1 MMGEISNLNLEILDP
16 DSPDEVAR
24 YERAFYKAY
33 ERASGNMLIRKLW
46 NWNDEE
52 QRLAVKV
59 PYNRQLNYI
68 LRCRDTG
75 EIVTALAV
83 NRDCIQAQ
91 SVAYGFQISNST
103 HGTCEFLTLFSLNE
117 YDMHS
122 RFAFWRLVF
131 ADLQARGYKTAFGT
145 TAKRLLRFYLRMGA
159 EVIDQRTIEEEERF
173 FLKFDTSCTSWQIA
187 RGRRESRRD
196 Q

>member
-1 MMGEISNLNLEILDP
+1 MMDEISNLNLEILDP

-33 ERASGNMLIRKLW
+33 ERACGNTLIRKLW
-46 NWNDEE
+46 TWNDEE

-59 PYNRQLNYI
+59 PYNHQINYV
-68 LRCRDTG
+68 LRRRDTG

-83 NRDCIQAQ
+83 NRDCIHAQ
-91 SVAYGFQISNST
+91 SLAYGFHMANSAQ
-103 HGTCEFLTLFSLNE
+103 GTCEFLTLFSLNE

-122 RFAFWRLVF
+122 RFAFWRSVF
-131 ADLQARGYKTAFGT
+131 ADLQARGYRTAYGT
-145 TAKRLLRFYLRMGA
+145 TAKRVLRFYLRMGA

-173 FLKFDTSCTSWQIA
+173 FLRFDTSCTSWLIA
-187 RGRRESRRD
+187 RGRRETQREH
-196 Q
+196 